1 MTAAARLERDVG
13 SFVSNLKESARENPV
28 AAALIG
34 AGVLWLLGGGV
45 GVGAASRAG
54 ARRVVGLASDAGAA
68 TSEAVGSGI
77 TAARQSVS
85 DLAGQATDRM
95 QKASQGVGDL
105 AGAAGAR
112 LGEGRADALRRTSDG
127 LKTGVGMLSA
137 ARSNLQDVLEKQPLA
152 LGFIGLAVGAL
163 VAASVPTTQLE
174 EKVLGESSDSL
185 RDQAARFASRQMD
198 RAADV
203 ASEIV
208 DKVKHEARD
217 QNVNVDSLKEGV
229 EGAATKIGGVI
240 DAAAESLRQQI
251 RSRD

>member
-1 MTAAARLERDVG
+1 
-13 SFVSNLKESARENPV
+13 
-28 AAALIG
+28 
-34 AGVLWLLGGGV
+34 
-45 GVGAASRAG
+45 
-54 ARRVVGLASDAGAA
+54 
-68 TSEAVGSGI
+68 
-77 TAARQSVS
+77 
-85 DLAGQATDRM
+85 
-95 QKASQGVGDL
+95 
-105 AGAAGAR
+105 
-112 LGEGRADALRRTSDG
+112 
-127 LKTGVGMLSA
+127 MLSA

-217 QNVNVDSLKEGV
+217 QNVNVDSLKEGL
-229 EGAATKIGGVI
+229 EDAATKVGGVI